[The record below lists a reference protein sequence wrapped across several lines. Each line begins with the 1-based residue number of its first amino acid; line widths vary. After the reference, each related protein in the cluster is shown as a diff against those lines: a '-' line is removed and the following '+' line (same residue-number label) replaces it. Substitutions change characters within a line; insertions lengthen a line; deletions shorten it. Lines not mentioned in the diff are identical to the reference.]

1 MKLTRRVFIELAGS
15 SALMASA
22 PSLLAQGITVKRLPL
37 PCSPAQGRWIGSAC
51 QGCTQYCAIEVF
63 NQNGRATRVRGNQH
77 SQGNHGF
84 CCPRGHLIPQEN
96 YDPDR
101 IKQPL
106 KRTNPQKGRGVDP
119 KWIPITWD
127 EALDIVADKMM
138 ELRNAGEPEKLLYLK
153 GRYGN
158 TSHAFYTELSQN
170 CSALRTIFRLP
181 LFVPKLKKWGRAIH
195 KDFSLI
201 ETTTWEIQSVLF
213 SGALILLLP
222 TDRFRMSF
230 LDSERFKR
238 TAL

>member
-22 PSLLAQGITVKRLPL
+22 PSLLAQGVTVKRLPL
-37 PCSPAQGRWIGSAC
+37 PCTPAQGRWIGSAC

-63 NQNGRATRVRGNQH
+63 NQKGRATRVRGNQH

-106 KRTNPQKGRGVDP
+106 KRTNPQKGRGIDP

-127 EALDIVADKMM
+127 EALGKLCKM
-138 ELRNAGEPEKLLYLK
+138 
-153 GRYGN
+153 
-158 TSHAFYTELSQN
+158 
-170 CSALRTIFRLP
+170 
-181 LFVPKLKKWGRAIH
+181 
-195 KDFSLI
+195 
-201 ETTTWEIQSVLF
+201 
-213 SGALILLLP
+213 
-222 TDRFRMSF
+222 
-230 LDSERFKR
+230 LDSSQWPLE
-238 TAL
+238 T

>member
-22 PSLLAQGITVKRLPL
+22 PSLLAQGVTVKRLPL

-63 NQNGRATRVRGNQH
+63 NQNGRATRVR
-77 SQGNHGF
+77 
-84 CCPRGHLIPQEN
+84 CPRGHLIPQEN

-106 KRTNPQKGRGVDP
+106 KRTNPQKGRGIDP

-138 ELRNAGEPEKLLYLK
+138 ELRNAGEPERLLYLK

-158 TSHAFYTELSQN
+158 TSHALLAETEKMGPGYTQGLFSYRDYDLGNSKCVVFWGTDPFASNRQVPNVISRLGTLQKNGTLITLQLLRNPKSGCRFFPEQTEL
-170 CSALRTIFRLP
+170 
-181 LFVPKLKKWGRAIH
+181 
-195 KDFSLI
+195 
-201 ETTTWEIQSVLF
+201 
-213 SGALILLLP
+213 
-222 TDRFRMSF
+222 
-230 LDSERFKR
+230 
-238 TAL
+238 